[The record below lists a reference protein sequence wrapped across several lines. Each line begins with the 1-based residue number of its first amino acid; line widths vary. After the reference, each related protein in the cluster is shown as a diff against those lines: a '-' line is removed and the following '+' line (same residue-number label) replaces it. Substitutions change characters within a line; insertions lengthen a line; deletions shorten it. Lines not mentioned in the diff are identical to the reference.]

1 MPFYDDGLYPDRFYG
16 KQMEEKTKK
25 LCLSIVVA
33 FKRLSRRYGTKTSE
47 SRITD
52 TDHDLEEVLWSGLR

>member
-1 MPFYDDGLYPDRFYG
+1 MPFYDDGLYPDRFYS

-25 LCLSIVVA
+25 LCLPIVVA
-33 FKRLSRRYGTKTSE
+33 SKRLSRRYGTKTSE

-52 TDHDLEEVLWSGLR
+52 TDHDLEEALWSGLR